1 MGDFVLGV
9 GNILLKDE
17 GIGCHVVQ
25 ALEKIPLPDVKVVDG
40 GTCPDVVQFLD
51 DADKLIVVDAA
62 KGGGIPGQV
71 YRFHLDDIFLGEKPF
86 LSLHDMGLADNL
98 MLTKLVHNVGETV
111 IIGIE
116 PKEIDWGLELS
127 PELQERIPQ
136 IIELIL
142 AELNNTANP
151 KKERRNADFR
161 AKTA

>member
-25 ALEKIPLPDVKVVDG
+25 ALEKIPLPNVKLIDG
-40 GTCPDVVQFLD
+40 GTCPDVVHFLE
-51 DADKLIVVDAA
+51 DADRLIVVDAA

-71 YRFHLDDIFLGEKPF
+71 YRFHLDDIVLEEKPF
-86 LSLHDMGLADNL
+86 LSLHDMGLVHNL

-136 IIELIL
+136 IVELIL
-142 AELNNTANP
+142 AELSNTTNP
-151 KKERRNADFR
+151 KGETKC
-161 AKTA
+161 